1 MVTDRWTMDVEVESL
16 RGLLPLPAHQP
27 EPEVAAGHPPQRAHQ
42 VREDLELRGQ
52 QDRPRQIGRA
62 AVFLLP
68 TDRRHQI
75 SRHPALILL
84 RQDPPVHMAVA
95 VVRWVAVVDTGAAV
109 AAEEDVNFI
118 WEC

>member
-1 MVTDRWTMDVEVESL
+1 MDVEVESL

-75 SRHPALILL
+75 SRHPALILH
-84 RQDPPVHMAVA
+84 RRDPVHMAVA